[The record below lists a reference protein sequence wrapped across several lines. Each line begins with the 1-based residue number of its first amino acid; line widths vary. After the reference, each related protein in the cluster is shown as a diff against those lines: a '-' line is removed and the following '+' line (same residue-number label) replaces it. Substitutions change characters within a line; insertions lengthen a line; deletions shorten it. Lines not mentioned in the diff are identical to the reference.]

1 METVHALQAK
11 GVTSRISG
19 LSVLG
24 NESENDRSPGVHDDI
39 APTSDVAAS
48 TIKVPANRGS
58 LATNRSPSLNEGSVA
73 NRGPVKNRGSNASW
87 AEVARIK

>member
-1 METVHALQAK
+1 MYIASL
-11 GVTSRISG
+11 
-19 LSVLG
+19 LLG

-39 APTSDVAAS
+39 APMSDVEAS

-73 NRGPVKNRGSNASW
+73 NHGPVKNRGSNASW
-87 AEVARIK
+87 AEAARIK

>member
-1 METVHALQAK
+1 
-11 GVTSRISG
+11 
-19 LSVLG
+19 VLG
-24 NESENDRSPGVHDDI
+24 NESENDRSPGVQHNDI

-58 LATNRSPSLNEGSVA
+58 LATNRSPSLLNEGSVA